1 MVSKMRAQRIA
12 DRIFEELSIL
22 LLMEVSD
29 PRVQN
34 ASITDVTVDREL
46 TFATIYISSLEGSEA
61 APAIL
66 EGLNH
71 AKGFIRRSLAQRIH
85 LRSFPKLRFYWD
97 PIPERA
103 DRIDKMLNALPDI
116 DLSNISGEEE
126 ETHQDG

>member
-1 MVSKMRAQRIA
+1 MVSQMRAQRIA
-12 DRIFEELSIL
+12 ERIFEELSVL

-34 ASITDVTVDREL
+34 ASITHVTVDREL
-46 TFATIYISSLEGSEA
+46 SYANIYVSSIEGSQA
-61 APAIL
+61 SSSII

-85 LRSFPKLRFYWD
+85 LRTFPKLRFHWD

-103 DRIDKMLNALPDI
+103 DRIDKMLNELPE
-116 DLSNISGEEE
+116 LNTPHKSGEEKE
-126 ETHQDG
+126 IQQDE